1 MKSSSIHRSRPD
13 LGRRRFLGQ
22 AGCAGLS
29 ALPALSTLAT
39 LATTSALAADT
50 PGGYRAVVCLLLT
63 GGNDSFN
70 MLAPR
75 GTAEHAE
82 YAQVRQD
89 LALPRES
96 LLALNP
102 TTPAGLELGLHPSMP
117 ELAALSNKA
126 IHAPWLAKGD
136 ELKHAKVLLGEHY
149 PLPVVDHATARART
163 LKRFEAVTR
172 G

>member
-89 LALPRES
+89 LALPRETPS
-96 LLALNP
+96 PYRWLLLAYRNQAQGNQP
-102 TTPAGLELGLHPSMP
+102 H
-117 ELAALSNKA
+117 
-126 IHAPWLAKGD
+126 
-136 ELKHAKVLLGEHY
+136 GEHLGRINTQI
-149 PLPVVDHATARART
+149 PADQERHSHGRARRRRPGGRHAGA
-163 LKRFEAVTR
+163 LPDCRVSAA
-172 G
+172 